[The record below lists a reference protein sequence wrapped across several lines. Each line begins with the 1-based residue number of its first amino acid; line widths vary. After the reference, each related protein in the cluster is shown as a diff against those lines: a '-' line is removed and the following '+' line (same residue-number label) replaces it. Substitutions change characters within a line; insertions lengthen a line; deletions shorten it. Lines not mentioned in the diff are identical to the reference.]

1 MLFVIHNDKN
11 GLERASRLFP
21 IRTGVAVPDW
31 IIVGDKMDNFGAGGV
46 KGAGWV
52 NNIDRRLQ
60 GFLILLSSVWG
71 LDWKLNV
78 SMSWQDW

>member
-1 MLFVIHNDKN
+1 MVFIIHNDKD

-46 KGAGWV
+46 KGAG
-52 NNIDRRLQ
+52 
-60 GFLILLSSVWG
+60 
-71 LDWKLNV
+71 
-78 SMSWQDW
+78 